1 MAKKKEQ
8 TLEQIFESLEE
19 VIGAM
24 ERPDV
29 PLEESFSLYHAGMEM
44 LKACNGRLDKVEK
57 KMLALDSEG
66 EAYDFEQ

>member
-8 TLEQIFESLEE
+8 TLEELFESLEE

-24 ERPDV
+24 EKPDV
-29 PLEESFSLYHAGMEM
+29 SLEESFSLYHTGIEM
-44 LKACNGRLDKVEK
+44 LKACNMRLDKVEK

-66 EAYDFEQ
+66 EVYDFEQ

>member
-24 ERPDV
+24 EK
-29 PLEESFSLYHAGMEM
+29 LYMTV
-44 LKACNGRLDKVEK
+44 KVV
-57 KMLALDSEG
+57 
-66 EAYDFEQ
+66 